1 MNLKLEQFMKDK
13 DKLEEQCKKPMIK
26 HQSLLER
33 HKEEVIKVWMCESK
47 EEEQQR

>member
-26 HQSLLER
+26 HQSLLKR
-33 HKEEVIKVWMCESK
+33 HKDKVMKVWMHESK
-47 EEEQQR
+47 EKE